1 MPPSSG
7 ELWGHHLMPS
17 TFTVDCLMPTGII
30 IPLTCVRDAT
40 LGTVKTDLWHEAKR
54 YPLFHR
60 LGEQMSYIFVS
71 ITQDA
76 EREEFYDET
85 RRLCDLRLFQPILK
99 VVEPKGNKEEKM
111 LNSEIGLAIGMP
123 VHEFDEMKDAEVI
136 EFRRSILNVCKET
149 VEARDSRCSDRLASY
164 VYPPEIE
171 YSKELPPNL
180 ERKLD
185 KGLVIICVWVLSPT
199 GEKQKYTVKVPKDDY
214 PESITREAILKKLK
228 CMKMTKEE
236 QHTCAWEYQH
246 SYLLKVCGIDQY
258 LLERFP
264 LSQYKYIRNCIAI
277 GKIPELMLMSKEG
290 VCSTIPH
297 CEFHMPSFLRRAPPL
312 PSNEETMSLW
322 HIDAMLRIRVLWA
335 TYVNVR
341 DVDKIYV
348 KTGIFHGT
356 EPLCQ
361 TRDTSQVVFNNPKW
375 EEWLEYDLFVPDIP
389 RSARLCLSVCSV
401 SRRKRRE
408 EHCAIAFGNINLF
421 DYKDKLLM
429 DRVSVHLWAMPKGM
443 DELLNPIDTT
453 GSNPNKDS
461 PCLEL
466 QFDRFGSTVVY
477 PSFKEVED
485 YAEFASKLEKGDS
498 LTFSDE
504 SDIDMLKEIIER
516 DPLSEI
522 SEQEKELLW
531 KLRKKCLIIPDSLPK
546 LLEAVKWHSRDEVS
560 QIYML
565 FKIWPQVSPEVA
577 LELLDCKYADKI
589 VREHAVLWL
598 DTILGDDDLSEY
610 LLQLVQVL
618 KYESYL
624 ENSLAKFLIRRAL
637 SNRKI
642 GHFFFWHLKSEMHD
656 PAVAT
661 RFGLMLEAYCR
672 GVGSHLKSIIRQ
684 VEALEKLTKL
694 TDILKERKDDTQKE
708 RLKFLYEQVQQADYL
723 EALQNF
729 PSPLNNNHVLGKLIV
744 EDCKI
749 LDSAKRPLWLVW
761 FNPDPMAECSFKYN
775 SIIFKNGDDLRQDML
790 TLQVIRIM
798 DTIWQNEGLNLRM
811 MPYACLATG
820 KEVGMIEVV
829 RNAKTV
835 MNIQRTGGRMAA
847 FQVDSTQLHKWIK
860 ENNKGNKYDQAI
872 ETFTHS
878 CAGYCVATFI
888 LGIGDRNPDNIMV
901 NEEGQIFH
909 IDFGHFLGHFKKKFG
924 INRER
929 VPFVLTEDF
938 LYVIAKG
945 AENPKK
951 SKEFQIFQQLCGK
964 AYLMLRRHANLLI
977 TLFIMMLSTGIP
989 ELQSIDDVGYLR
1001 KTLQVE
1007 KTEKEALEYFQNQF
1021 FEAYGGAWTTKLD
1034 WFFHSVKHL

>member
-1 MPPSSG
+1 MT
-7 ELWGHHLMPS
+7 E
-17 TFTVDCLMPTGII
+17 DCNVSAAFSDTNYSQ
-30 IPLTCVRDAT
+30 R
-40 LGTVKTDLWHEAKR
+40 KQDLKLA
-54 YPLFHR
+54 
-60 LGEQMSYIFVS
+60 
-71 ITQDA
+71 
-76 EREEFYDET
+76 
-85 RRLCDLRLFQPILK
+85 
-99 VVEPKGNKEEKM
+99 
-111 LNSEIGLAIGMP
+111 GLAIGMP
-123 VHEFDEMKDAEVI
+123 VHEFDEMKDPEVI

-149 VEARDSRCSDRLASY
+149 VDSRDSGAEDKLATY

-171 YSKELPPNL
+171 SSKDLPPNL
-180 ERKLD
+180 EKKLD
-185 KGLVIICVWVLSPT
+185 KGLVIVCVWVLSPT
-199 GEKQKYTVKVPKDDY
+199 GEKQKYTVKVSKDAY
-214 PESITREAILKKLK
+214 PESVTHEAILKKLK
-228 CMKMTKEE
+228 CMKMSKEQQ
-236 QHTCAWEYQH
+236 QHCAREHQH
-246 SYLLKVCGIDQY
+246 SYLLKVCGIDEY

-264 LSQYKYIRNCIAI
+264 LAQYKYIRNCIAK
-277 GKIPELMLMSKEG
+277 GEIPQLMLMSKEG
-290 VCSTIPH
+290 VCNSLPH
-297 CEFHMPSFLRRAPPL
+297 CEFRMPSFLRRPP
-312 PSNEETMSLW
+312 PISSNEETMSLW
-322 HIDAMLRIRVLWA
+322 NVDAMLRIRILWA

-341 DVDKIYV
+341 DVDK
-348 KTGIFHGT
+348 
-356 EPLCQ
+356 
-361 TRDTSQVVFNNPKW
+361 
-375 EEWLEYDLFVPDIP
+375 
-389 RSARLCLSVCSV
+389 
-401 SRRKRRE
+401 
-408 EHCAIAFGNINLF
+408 EHCAIAWGNINLF
-421 DYKDKLLM
+421 DYKERLLT

-466 QFDRFGSTVVY
+466 EFDRFGSTVKY
-477 PSFKEVED
+477 PSMQEVEE
-485 YAEFASKLEKGDS
+485 YAHFVSKLEKEDQKMPS
-498 LTFSDE
+498 ETPA
-504 SDIDMLKEIIER
+504 DIEALKEIIYR

-522 SEQEKELLW
+522 SEQEKEFLW
-531 KLRKKCLIIPDSLPK
+531 KMRRVCLTIPDSLPK
-546 LLEAVKWHSRDEVS
+546 LLEAVKWNSRDEVS
-560 QIYML
+560 QIYVL
-565 FKIWPQVSPEVA
+565 FKEWPQVSPEVA
-577 LELLDCKYADKI
+577 LELLDCKYADKV

-598 DTILGDDDLSEY
+598 DSTLTDDLMSQY

-624 ENSLAKFLIRRAL
+624 DNNLAKLLIRRAL

-656 PAVAT
+656 PAIAT
-661 RFGLMLEAYCR
+661 RFGLLLEAYCR
-672 GVGSHLKSIIRQ
+672 GVGSHLKSIVRQ

-729 PSPLNNNHVLGKLIV
+729 PSPLNNNHVLGNLIV

-761 FNPDPMAECSFKYN
+761 LNPDPMAECLFKFN

-798 DTIWQNEGLNLRM
+798 DHIWQNEGLDLRM

-835 MNIQRTGGRMAA
+835 MNIQRKGGRMAA
-847 FQVDSTQLHKWIK
+847 FQVDSTQLYKYIK
-860 ENNKGNKYDQAI
+860 EKNKGNKYDQAI

-888 LGIGDRNPDNIMV
+888 LGIGDRNPDNIMI

-951 SKEFQIFQQLCGK
+951 SREFQTFQQLCGK